1 MLRCNLIV
9 LGEKEVGKTS
19 LLRLLMNK
27 KFIFNLDRTRGIDNN
42 HIDIVD
48 TKAICPKEWKEFIPQ
63 EQAKKE
69 YIASIAEEISL
80 DNGKISAGRNKEGRR
95 TTPAIDMSALSQEV
109 ESASKL
115 IERVKLAS
123 QDFPPQQFQSSAS
136 AERNREILSTHKLP
150 KPPKDIQRTDHPIH
164 QISSTTR
171 ESEVADKD
179 FEAPA
184 SKRSKLVP
192 QQQHFQDT
200 KSNQQ
205 ALSEATPQSP
215 KREQLLSRSVSRSI
229 VSAAKQ
235 KQKVV
240 EPRLHLN
247 TLDFAGQKIYRPMHH
262 CFIVRR
268 ALYLVV
274 FNLQKVQKALKS
286 PDHDKENAIQEISY
300 WLHSIHAH
308 VHKICKEPG
317 LKRVI
322 LVGTHRAP
330 SKEQAITK
338 EAMIDIEA
346 YLKKKFKCSPIF
358 NDLRFVY
365 PNEDNESNEGDGKNG
380 KVFAAVE
387 NSIDSPE
394 PKAREES
401 GAALIQSEIQKAWD
415 DLPFKGKLYPTT
427 WLRFEAT
434 LHRMKGISKLDDIK
448 KLALD
453 FQIGENSEEEIE
465 LALGFFHDTGALIY
479 FSKFSLF
486 CTLLCCLIT
495 DNFTSFFRKTP
506 FPVSGPIR

>member
-1 MLRCNLIV
+1 M
-9 LGEKEVGKTS
+9 K
-19 LLRLLMNK
+19 K
-27 KFIFNLDRTRGIDNN
+27 KFICNLDRTRGIDNN
-42 HIDIVD
+42 YIDVVD
-48 TKAICPKEWKEFIPQ
+48 TKAICPKEWKEVKPR

-69 YIASIAEEISL
+69 YAVSFAEQLSFV
-80 DNGKISAGRNKEGRR
+80 NGKISAGRNKEGRR
-95 TTPAIDMSALSQEV
+95 TTPAPDMSALSQDV
-109 ESASKL
+109 ENASKL
-115 IERVKLAS
+115 VERVKLAS
-123 QDFPPQQFQSSAS
+123 QDSPPRQSQPSAS
-136 AERNREILSTHKLP
+136 AEGSTEMLSTHKLP
-150 KPPKDIQRTDHPIH
+150 KPTRDIQSTDHPIH
-164 QISSTTR
+164 QKPSRTR
-171 ESEVADKD
+171 EGEVAHKD
-179 FEAPA
+179 FEVGA

-215 KREQLLSRSVSRSI
+215 KREQPLSRSVRRSI
-229 VSAAKQ
+229 VLAAKQ
-235 KQKVV
+235 KQKGV
-240 EPRLHLN
+240 EPRLNLN

-274 FNLQKVQKALKS
+274 FNLQEVQKALKS
-286 PDHDKENAIQEISY
+286 PDPDKENAVQEISY

-308 VHKICKEPG
+308 VHKICKDPG

-338 EAMIDIEA
+338 KAMIKIEA
-346 YLKKKFKCSPIF
+346 YLKEKFNCGPIF

-365 PNEDNESNEGDGKNG
+365 PNEENESNEGDEKNG

-387 NSIDSPE
+387 NSIDSPD

-415 DLPFKGKLYPTT
+415 DLPFKGEQYPTT
-427 WLRFEAT
+427 WLRFEAE
-434 LHRMKGISKLDDIK
+434 LHSMNRISKLDDIK

-453 FQIGENSEEEIE
+453 FHIGENGEEEIE

-506 FPVSGPIR
+506 LSVSGPIREGAS